1 MGEPR
6 EQTDF
11 LGDDTRALPAFEV
24 CGLAIATKNAHD
36 YVKEKAG
43 WVLTKSGGE
52 GAFREVSDKILEAQ
66 GFDEIFRT
74 ADGFLTIAE
83 KMAQ

>member
-1 MGEPR
+1 M
-6 EQTDF
+6 
-11 LGDDTRALPAFEV
+11 
-24 CGLAIATKNAHD
+24 
-36 YVKEKAG
+36 KEKAD